1 MNCDNMLK
9 GENLLT
15 VFLKKIVWA
24 QFLSKPNLNS
34 NYMST
39 KATEFACYLIKKSP
53 KTNKQTKTEK
63 KKILYRLVPFHSRK

>member
-9 GENLLT
+9 SENLLT

-39 KATEFACYLIKKSP
+39 ELACYLIKKSP
-53 KTNKQTKTEK
+53 KTNKQIK
-63 KKILYRLVPFHSRK
+63 KKKSCTD